1 MNYSWLLPIAA
12 FLLDCA
18 LGDPYYPFH
27 PARIA
32 GALAS
37 RLETFSR
44 RMLGPTISSGAAAWA
59 AIVGLFVLAGVTLP
73 IAAATLA
80 QRLSAI
86 IFPGLA
92 SEPIYRAIHVL
103 AEILLI
109 YACIAPKD
117 LALHAARV
125 AKALLSSTKSPEER
139 LAKAREAVSM
149 IVGRD
154 VQRLD
159 EKGVI
164 KATVESVAESAIDGV
179 IAPLFWAFVAGAPGA
194 LAYRA
199 INTLDSLW
207 GHRDQRYEK
216 FGKFAARADDAATWL
231 PARLG
236 FLAALLALA
245 PLSIASPRSYRL
257 RDALVLGWRDKG
269 KHASPNSAWL
279 EALFAGALGL
289 MLAGPAW
296 YSGELLP
303 KPYLGEA
310 RRAPEVAD
318 IHRAIILMY
327 SLSIAFLIVG
337 SAISIIAA

>member
-1 MNYSWLLPIAA
+1 
-12 FLLDCA
+12 
-18 LGDPYYPFH
+18 
-27 PARIA
+27 
-32 GALAS
+32 
-37 RLETFSR
+37 
-44 RMLGPTISSGAAAWA
+44 MLSPTISSGAAAWA

-117 LALHAARV
+117 LALHAVRV
-125 AKALLSSTKSPEER
+125 AKALASPAKSPEER

-154 VQRLD
+154 VQRL
-159 EKGVI
+159 EEEGVI

-207 GHRDQRYEK
+207 GHRDERYEK
-216 FGKFAARADDAATWL
+216 FGKCAARADDAATWL

-236 FLAALLALA
+236 FFAALLALA
-245 PLSIASPRSYRL
+245 PLSIASPLSITSPRAFRL

-289 MLAGPAW
+289 RLAGPAW
-296 YSGELLP
+296 YSGELLS

-310 RRAPEVAD
+310 RRPPEVGD
-318 IHRAIILMY
+318 IQRAIILMY
-327 SLSIAFLIVG
+327 SAVTAYILFQSLIV
-337 SAISIIAA
+337 IFF